1 MTARRF
7 LREDAGAT
15 AVEFAMVSSAFLSLV
30 VGVCYLG
37 LMLFNN
43 MTLEWALTRA
53 SRLAEIN
60 KAVTQAQITQAV
72 NGYLAS
78 SGLPN
83 ATVQYSSTL
92 SSSGLRSAT
101 IAASFRQTFEVPMIS
116 TFDIN
121 FSSNITV
128 PQPS

>member
-1 MTARRF
+1 MITRRF

-15 AVEFAMVSSAFLSLV
+15 AVEFAMVSSAFMALV
-30 VGVCYLG
+30 MGVCYLG
-37 LMLFNN
+37 LMLFDN
-43 MTLEWALTRA
+43 MTLDWALTRA

>member
-1 MTARRF
+1 MITRRF

-15 AVEFAMVSSAFLSLV
+15 AVEFAMVSSAFMALV
-30 VGVCYLG
+30 MGVCYLG
-37 LMLFNN
+37 IMLFDN
-43 MTLEWALTRA
+43 MTLDWALTRA